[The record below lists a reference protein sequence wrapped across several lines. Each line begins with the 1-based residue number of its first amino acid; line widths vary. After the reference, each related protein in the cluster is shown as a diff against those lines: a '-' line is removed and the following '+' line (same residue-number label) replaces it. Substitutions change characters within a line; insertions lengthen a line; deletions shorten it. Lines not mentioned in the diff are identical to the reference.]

1 MKILLTG
8 GAGFI
13 GSAVARMLIGETE
26 EFVRE
31 KWPEISKEYIGR
43 FCGSIQIVD
52 PFSGDNIGLGKGAKR
67 AIDVELIDKDVTPPF
82 QSKSDELLWDGD
94 MTKFLLLAT
103 GDYDEKDI
111 KEINSKSRK

>member
-1 MKILLTG
+1 M
-8 GAGFI
+8 
-13 GSAVARMLIGETE
+13 
-26 EFVRE
+26 
-31 KWPEISKEYIGR
+31 
-43 FCGSIQIVD
+43 
-52 PFSGDNIGLGKGAKR
+52 GKGAKR

-111 KEINSKSRK
+111 KEIKKIDSR